1 MTKISNF
8 FFLLSFACIVL
19 ALVPIAGINI
29 RYGVLIAATLFF
41 GLLAFVF
48 SILGVFFG
56 PNQKKSSKEKV
67 HSFVYYCG
75 LLVIYSGIVFWI
87 MHWPWSREITI
98 SGGAIVLIS
107 YLIKWF
113 FVENENNDQ
122 LLDN

>member
-1 MTKISNF
+1 MSKISNF
-8 FFLLSFACIVL
+8 FFLLSMVCIVL

-29 RYGVLIAATLFF
+29 RYSILIVATLFF
-41 GLLAFVF
+41 GLIAFVF

-56 PNQKKSSKEKV
+56 KNKKKSNKEILQ
-67 HSFVYYCG
+67 SFVYYCG
-75 LLVIYSGIVFWI
+75 LLVIYAGLVFWI
-87 MHWPWSREITI
+87 MHWPWSRELTI
-98 SGGAIVLIS
+98 AGGAIVLVS